1 MQAMPEKTQLITSEI
16 IGRQSLQMTLKE
28 GFLEQIPRLE
38 TDGGEGGRDQESILY
53 TEKAL

>member
-38 TDGGEGGRDQESILY
+38 TDGGEGGRDQESILC